1 MSSSH
6 TKFPTSIPREI
17 HDILV
22 KLNFLSMIERGVKIN
37 TSTKLGF
44 VNSDSWI
51 GAFMR
56 ALNHENRR
64 VTINFLENVI
74 DTSIT
79 AIKNYSH
86 TEFLKVII
94 EYLYKARAG
103 IVNLECTYQ
112 GDPDFS
118 SHIKVCLDNIDIQL
132 NKHQNLIECL
142 KGNRPP
148 ADGSDDE
155 SSLTNLPD

>member
-1 MSSSH
+1 MSSSNM
-6 TKFPTSIPREI
+6 KFPTSIPREI

-44 VNSDSWI
+44 VNSDSWM

-56 ALNHENRR
+56 AINHENRR

-79 AIKNYSH
+79 SIKNYAN

-103 IVNLECTYQ
+103 IVNLSATYQ
-112 GDPDFS
+112 GDPEFS
-118 SHIKVCLDNIDIQL
+118 SHMKVCLDNIDIQL
-132 NKHQNLIECL
+132 NKHQHLIDCMMG
-142 KGNRPP
+142 KN
-148 ADGSDDE
+148 SMDE
-155 SSLTNLPD
+155 SPDEDTHLPE